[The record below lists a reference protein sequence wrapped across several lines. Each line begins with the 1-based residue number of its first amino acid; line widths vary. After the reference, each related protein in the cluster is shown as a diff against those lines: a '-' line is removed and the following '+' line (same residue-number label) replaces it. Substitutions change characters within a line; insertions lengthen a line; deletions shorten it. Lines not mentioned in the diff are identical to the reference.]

1 MPDIAVYPGS
11 FDPITNGH
19 LDLIQRALKI
29 FDHINMAVAT
39 NAFKKSLFTI
49 EERVEMAR
57 ESLKEYPNVS
67 VSSFQGLL
75 VKYAR
80 EQKARAILRGL
91 RAVTDF
97 EYEFQLAMMN
107 RRLEPEI
114 ETVFLMTGLRW
125 VFLSSSILKEAA
137 VHGGNIEG
145 MVPEIVFKKLQ
156 EKFETVEE
164 GAIIADLRHR
174 RPGGRHRRG
183 PDQAP
188 ERGVPGGA

>member
-19 LDLIQRALKI
+19 LDLIQRASRI
-29 FDHINMAVAT
+29 FDRIIVAVAT

-49 EERVEMAR
+49 EERVEMVR
-57 ESLKEYPNVS
+57 ISLEGYPQVS
-67 VSSFQGLL
+67 IDTFDGLL
-75 VKYAR
+75 VKYA
-80 EQKARAILRGL
+80 KGKNARAILRGL

-107 RRLEPEI
+107 RRLEPGI

-137 VHGGNIEG
+137 VHGGDIEG
-145 MVPEIVFKKLQ
+145 MVPEIVYRKLK
-156 EKFETVEE
+156 EKFGLT
-164 GAIIADLRHR
+164 
-174 RPGGRHRRG
+174 
-183 PDQAP
+183 
-188 ERGVPGGA
+188 

>member
-19 LDLIQRALKI
+19 LDLLQRALKI
-29 FDHINMAVAT
+29 FDHIIVAVAWNPT
-39 NAFKKSLFTI
+39 KQCLFTI
-49 EERVEMAR
+49 EERMEMIR
-57 ESLKEYPNVS
+57 VSLQDNPQVS
-67 VSSFQGLL
+67 IDTFKGLL
-75 VKYAR
+75 VNYTR
-80 EQKARAILRGL
+80 EKKARAILRGL

-137 VHGGNIEG
+137 IHGGNIEG
-145 MVPEIVFKKLQ
+145 MVPEIVYHKLR
-156 EKFETVEE
+156 EKYGFDK
-164 GAIIADLRHR
+164 G
-174 RPGGRHRRG
+174 
-183 PDQAP
+183 
-188 ERGVPGGA
+188 

>member
-29 FDHINMAVAT
+29 FDHIIVAVANNT
-39 NAFKKSLFTI
+39 FKRSLFTI
-49 EERVEMAR
+49 EERMEMIR
-57 ESLKEYPNVS
+57 ESLKDYPQVS
-67 VSSFQGLL
+67 IDTFEGLL

-80 EQKARAILRGL
+80 AKNARAIIRGL

-137 VHGGNIEG
+137 FHDGDIEG
-145 MVPEIVFKKLQ
+145 MVPEIVFKKLR
-156 EKFETVEE
+156 EKFGQE
-164 GAIIADLRHR
+164 
-174 RPGGRHRRG
+174 
-183 PDQAP
+183 
-188 ERGVPGGA
+188 

>member
-19 LDLIQRALKI
+19 LDLIQRALRI
-29 FDHINMAVAT
+29 FDRIIVAVAT

-49 EERVEMAR
+49 EERVEMVR
-57 ESLKEYPNVS
+57 ISLESYPQVS
-67 VSSFQGLL
+67 IDNFDGLL
-75 VKYAR
+75 VKYA
-80 EQKARAILRGL
+80 KGKNARAILRGL

-107 RRLEPEI
+107 RRLEPGI

-137 VHGGNIEG
+137 VHGGDIEG
-145 MVPEIVFKKLQ
+145 MVPEIVCRKLK
-156 EKFETVEE
+156 EKFGLT
-164 GAIIADLRHR
+164 
-174 RPGGRHRRG
+174 
-183 PDQAP
+183 
-188 ERGVPGGA
+188 

>member
-29 FDHINMAVAT
+29 FDHIIVAVAT
-39 NAFKKSLFTI
+39 NAFKQSLFTI
-49 EERVEMAR
+49 EERMEMIR
-57 ESLKEYPNVS
+57 ESLKDHPQITID
-67 VSSFQGLL
+67 SFEGLL
-75 VKYAR
+75 VNYAKR
-80 EQKARAILRGL
+80 QKARAILRGL

-107 RRLEPEI
+107 RRLEPEV

-145 MVPEIVFKKLQ
+145 MVPEIVVQKLR
-156 EKFETVEE
+156 EKF
-164 GAIIADLRHR
+164 AHLRE
-174 RPGGRHRRG
+174 
-183 PDQAP
+183 D
-188 ERGVPGGA
+188 

>member
-19 LDLIQRALKI
+19 LDLIQRGLKV
-29 FDHINMAVAT
+29 FDRIIVAVAT
-39 NAFKKSLFTI
+39 NAFKQSLFSI
-49 EERVEMAR
+49 EERMEMIR
-57 ESLKEYPNVS
+57 VSLEGNPRIVID
-67 VSSFQGLL
+67 SFEGLL
-75 VKYAR
+75 VKYAKR
-80 EQKARAILRGL
+80 QNARTILRGL

-137 VHGGNIEG
+137 VHGGDIEG
-145 MVPEIVFKKLQ
+145 MVPEIVYHKLK
-156 EKFETVEE
+156 EKFGLV
-164 GAIIADLRHR
+164 
-174 RPGGRHRRG
+174 
-183 PDQAP
+183 
-188 ERGVPGGA
+188 

>member
-1 MPDIAVYPGS
+1 MPDIAIYPGS

-29 FDHINMAVAT
+29 FDHIIVAVAT
-39 NAFKKSLFTI
+39 NASKQSLFTV
-49 EERVEMAR
+49 EERMEMIR
-57 ESLKEYPNVS
+57 ESLKDHPQITID
-67 VSSFQGLL
+67 SFEGLL
-75 VKYAR
+75 VNYAR
-80 EQKARAILRGL
+80 RQKARAVLRGL

-107 RRLEPEI
+107 RRLEPEV

-145 MVPEIVFKKLQ
+145 MVPEIVIQKLR
-156 EKFETVEE
+156 EKF
-164 GAIIADLRHR
+164 ARLRK
-174 RPGGRHRRG
+174 
-183 PDQAP
+183 D
-188 ERGVPGGA
+188 

>member
-11 FDPITNGH
+11 FDPITYGH
-19 LDLIQRALKI
+19 LDLIQRALRI
-29 FDHINMAVAT
+29 FDRIIVAVASNT
-39 NAFKKSLFTI
+39 FKKSLFTI
-49 EERVEMAR
+49 EERMEMIR

-67 VSSFQGLL
+67 IDSFQGLL

-107 RRLEPEI
+107 RRLEPEV
-114 ETVFLMTGLRW
+114 ETVFLMTGMRW

-137 VHGGNIEG
+137 MHGGDIEG
-145 MVPEIVFKKLQ
+145 MVPEIVVKKLK
-156 EKFETVEE
+156 EKFELLTK
-164 GAIIADLRHR
+164 
-174 RPGGRHRRG
+174 GR
-183 PDQAP
+183 
-188 ERGVPGGA
+188 

>member
-19 LDLIQRALKI
+19 LDILQRALKI
-29 FDHINMAVAT
+29 FDKIIVAVAK
-39 NAFKKSLFTI
+39 NPVKKTLFTT
-49 EERVEMAR
+49 EERMEMIR
-57 ESLKEYPNVS
+57 ISLQDHPQVAIDT
-67 VSSFQGLL
+67 FDGLL
-75 VKYAR
+75 VNYAK
-80 EQKARAILRGL
+80 QQNARAILRGM

-145 MVPEIVFKKLQ
+145 MVPEIVFHRLR
-156 EKFETVEE
+156 EKFGLE
-164 GAIIADLRHR
+164 
-174 RPGGRHRRG
+174 
-183 PDQAP
+183 
-188 ERGVPGGA
+188 

>member
-1 MPDIAVYPGS
+1 MPDIVVYPGS

-19 LDLIQRALKI
+19 LDLLQRALRI
-29 FDHINMAVAT
+29 FDRIIVAVAR
-39 NAFKKSLFTI
+39 NPVKESLFTI
-49 EERVEMAR
+49 EERMEMIR
-57 ESLKEYPNVS
+57 VSLADYPQVS
-67 VSSFQGLL
+67 IDTFSGLL

-80 EQKARAILRGL
+80 EKKARAILRGL

-137 VHGGNIEG
+137 IHGGNIED
-145 MVPEIVFKKLQ
+145 MVPEIVYHKLR
-156 EKFETVEE
+156 EKF
-164 GAIIADLRHR
+164 GLD
-174 RPGGRHRRG
+174 
-183 PDQAP
+183 
-188 ERGVPGGA
+188 

>member
-1 MPDIAVYPGS
+1 MPDIVVYPGS

-19 LDLIQRALKI
+19 LDLIQRGLKV
-29 FDHINMAVAT
+29 FDHIIVAVAL

-49 EERVEMAR
+49 EERMEMIR
-57 ESLKEYPNVS
+57 ESLKDNPNIS
-67 VSSFQGLL
+67 AGTFQGLL
-75 VKYAR
+75 VNYAR

-137 VHGGNIEG
+137 IHGGDIEG
-145 MVPEIVFKKLQ
+145 MVPEIVFKKLK
-156 EKFETVEE
+156 EKFELLKKV
-164 GAIIADLRHR
+164 
-174 RPGGRHRRG
+174 
-183 PDQAP
+183 
-188 ERGVPGGA
+188 

>member
-19 LDLIQRALKI
+19 LDLLQRALKI
-29 FDHINMAVAT
+29 FDHIIVAVAWNPT
-39 NAFKKSLFTI
+39 KQCLFTI
-49 EERVEMAR
+49 EERIEMIR
-57 ESLKEYPNVS
+57 VSLQEYPQVS
-67 VSSFQGLL
+67 TDTFTGLL
-75 VKYAR
+75 VNYAR
-80 EQKARAILRGL
+80 EKKARAILRGL

-137 VHGGNIEG
+137 IHGGNIEG
-145 MVPEIVFKKLQ
+145 MVPEIVYRNLR
-156 EKFETVEE
+156 EKYGFSK
-164 GAIIADLRHR
+164 G
-174 RPGGRHRRG
+174 
-183 PDQAP
+183 
-188 ERGVPGGA
+188 

>member
-19 LDLIQRALKI
+19 LDLIQRALRV
-29 FDHINMAVAT
+29 FDHIVVAVAT
-39 NAFKKSLFTI
+39 NAFKQSLFTI
-49 EERVEMAR
+49 EERMEMIR
-57 ESLKEYPNVS
+57 ESLKDYPQITID
-67 VSSFQGLL
+67 SFDGLL
-75 VKYAR
+75 VNYAMR
-80 EQKARAILRGL
+80 QKARAVLRGL

-107 RRLEPEI
+107 RRLEPEV

-145 MVPEIVFKKLQ
+145 MVPEIVIQKLR
-156 EKFETVEE
+156 EKF
-164 GAIIADLRHR
+164 GQLRK
-174 RPGGRHRRG
+174 
-183 PDQAP
+183 D
-188 ERGVPGGA
+188 